1 MNNKKDSFSTKGYV
15 LFGGATLAVFFL
27 CVCIGSVNISL
38 RETID
43 AMIHTIF
50 NMPAQKNVSE
60 SVIMLVRFPQ
70 VICAALEGASLAL
83 CGAAMQGL
91 LQNPLAD
98 GTTVGVSSGASLGAV
113 IAIALGANSAI
124 VSGIGTTMMAMT
136 FAFLSLL
143 IIMTLV
149 YRLDFSLATYTIIL
163 IGVIFSMF
171 ANSIISFITT
181 FAGDHVKTIVFWT
194 MGSMAGSSYG
204 NALLLLAALALF
216 GTMILIHG
224 QELNAFAVGEANARH
239 IGVNVKKVKFM
250 VLIAVSGLIGVSVSV
265 AGSIGFVGLVIPHI
279 TRMIVGPNHRRLLPA
294 TMFSGAIFLMLADLI
309 SRIALSPLVLPIG
322 VITSFVGSIVFVY
335 IFYITRRG
343 R

>member
-1 MNNKKDSFSTKGYV
+1 MRNKKDSFSMMEYV
-15 LFGGATLAVFFL
+15 LFGVAALAVFFL
-27 CVCIGSVNISL
+27 CVCVGSVNISL
-38 RETID
+38 RETVT
-43 AMIHTIF
+43 AMVHTIF
-50 NMPAQKNVSE
+50 NTSAQGGVSE
-60 SVIMLVRFPQ
+60 SVIMFVRFPR
-70 VICAALEGASLAL
+70 VICAALEGAALAL

-113 IAIALGANSAI
+113 LAIALGTDSVI
-124 VSGIGTTMMAMT
+124 VSGIGTTVMAMI

-143 IIMTLV
+143 IILTLA
-149 YRLDFSLATYTIIL
+149 YKLDFSLATYTIIL

-204 NALLLLAALALF
+204 NALLLLAALGLF

-239 IGVNVKKVKFM
+239 IGVDVKKIKFTI
-250 VLIAVSGLIGVSVSV
+250 LIAVSGLIGVSVSI
-265 AGSIGFVGLVIPHI
+265 AGTIGFVGLVIPHI
-279 TRMIVGPNHRRLLPA
+279 TRMLVGPNHKRLLPA
-294 TMFSGAIFLMLADLI
+294 SMISGAIFLMLADLI

-335 IFYITRRG
+335 IFYVTRRG